1 MNKRTI
7 CAIFSVKHI
16 SLNFKALVVSMS
28 IFEYDKEKEEK
39 MLRKAEYEAGYN
51 SGKIE
56 GKIEN
61 AISFYRLG
69 LPVSRIAE
77 GLKIPI
83 ETVSEWIKNETN

>member
-16 SLNFKALVVSMS
+16 SLKFKALVVSMS

-56 GKIEN
+56 D